1 MEKTKS
7 LYIPILVLILIYI
20 LLGYFLFSF
29 ENYPVDD
36 DWSYIK
42 IAETFHHTGKMQ
54 FTPWTAMS
62 LVFQVWWGTCFT
74 KFLGYSIEILR
85 LSTLVISLLG
95 LIFIYLLLR
104 ELKYTWQTGFLIVLL
119 ILFNPFSFPLNFTF
133 FTDHYFLS
141 LLFICTYFYYKAF
154 KDDKD
159 IYLLIASLVASFAIL
174 VRQNGILIPLSVFVY
189 LLIRDQ
195 SLKTII
201 RKGLIILVI
210 PLITFITF
218 TYWLN
223 VIHGPTSE
231 YIKQTDKLLE
241 NLRKPYLFL
250 IKLVWRP
257 FLILEYMGFCLLP
270 LSFSLLPK
278 VKELFSRKHYFLLLL
293 FCLAGYTYYLVFEH
307 IGLYSSVDLFLGGF
321 SYAYISEY
329 GYRDFLSILF
339 FFCQILDFLSVASI
353 VYLIYLLIK
362 YRKSIREKFNLA
374 SPHFLILCIG
384 IFQFLFL
391 LTTLH
396 KFSRY
401 YLILIPFFIIPIL
414 EITKHIRINKKTF
427 IPLLIAYAFFSF
439 AITQDFMNWNQYKWQ
454 AANQLKDKGI
464 PLQKISAGF
473 AWDAW
478 HYCQYSLEHPYEIAP
493 QKGDI
498 PWWIEDL
505 IPVID
510 PHYIISNSPVPTGF
524 EFFNYFDTDR
534 YHVIDSSNYFSL
546 FYLRKMKLYTLERAP
561 LTNTQ
566 PEGFLFLD
574 FLHNLKGARIRSDKE
589 PDEIRPVSVD
599 IGGVKKAA
607 WLQYSPSSVSFKV
620 QLPYGRCR
628 LKAALGMMPSCWDK
642 PGDGVLCK
650 ILVDDILFE
659 NFFHVTGSIGVEQ
672 KRLFFNPKT
681 YFFEPRTYFIH
692 YIDPKNNPTERKW
705 QEISL
710 DLSTFAGKFVDITFE
725 VGEVDRGP
733 ERDEQNDETLWANPI
748 IESY

>member
-1 MEKTKS
+1 MEKTKH

-20 LLGYFLFSF
+20 LLGCFLFSF

-74 KFLGYSIEILR
+74 KLFGYSIEILR

-95 LIFIYLLLR
+95 LIFIYLLLQ
-104 ELKYTWQTGFLIVLL
+104 ELKHHWQTSLFVVLL

-133 FTDHYFLS
+133 FTDHFFIS
-141 LLFICTYFYYKAF
+141 LLFISTYFYYKAF

-159 IYLLIASLVASFAIL
+159 IYLFIASLVASFSVL

-189 LLIRDQ
+189 LLISKR
-195 SLKTII
+195 SFKTII
-201 RKGLIILVI
+201 RRGLITLVI
-210 PLITFITF
+210 PLATFIVF

-223 VIHGPTSE
+223 AIHGPTAE

-241 NLRKPYLFL
+241 NLRKPYLLL
-250 IKLVWRP
+250 IKIGWRP
-257 FLILEYMGFCLLP
+257 FLILEFMGFCLLP
-270 LSFSLLPK
+270 LSFSFLPK
-278 VKELFSRKHYFLLLL
+278 VKELFNRKNYFLLLL
-293 FCLAGYTYYLVFEH
+293 FCLAGTVFFLAFEH
-307 IGLYSSVDLFLGGF
+307 IGLYSSVDLLRNGF
-321 SYAYISEY
+321 RFAYISEY
-329 GYRDFLSILF
+329 GFRDFLNILF
-339 FFCQILDFLSVASI
+339 FFYRVLAFLAVASI

-374 SPHFLILCIG
+374 SPTFLILCIG
-384 IFQFLFL
+384 IFQLLFL

-401 YLILIPFFIIPIL
+401 YLILIPFFVFFIL
-414 EITKHIRINKKTF
+414 EISRYMSINKKVF
-427 IPLLIAYAFFSF
+427 IPLLTAYTLLSF
-439 AITQDFMNWNQYKWQ
+439 AITQDFMSWNQLKWQ
-454 AANQLKDKGI
+454 AASQLKDKGI
-464 PLQKISAGF
+464 PLQKTSAGF

-478 HYCQYSLEHPYEIAP
+478 HNCQYSLDHPYEITP
-493 QKGDI
+493 QRGDV

-505 IPVID
+505 TPVID
-510 PHYIISNSPVPTGF
+510 PQYLISNSPVPTGF

-534 YHVIDSSNYFSL
+534 YDTIDSFNYFSL
-546 FYLRKMKLYTLERAP
+546 FFLRKMKIYMLQRAP
-561 LTNTQ
+561 RTNIQ

-574 FLHNLKGARIRSDKE
+574 FLSNLKGARIKSNKE
-589 PDEIRPVSVD
+589 TDEITQVSVD
-599 IGGVKKAA
+599 LGGIKKDA

-620 QLPYGRCR
+620 QLPHGRCR
-628 LKAALGMMPSCWDK
+628 LKTALGMMPSCWDK
-642 PGDGVLCK
+642 PGNGVLCK
-650 ILVDDILFE
+650 ILIDAILLE
-659 NFFHVTGSIGVEQ
+659 NLFHVTGSIGIVQERQ
-672 KRLFFNPKT
+672 FFMPKT
-681 YFFEPRTYFIH
+681 YFFEPRTYFIQF
-692 YIDPKNNPTERKW
+692 IDPKNNLAERKW

-725 VGEVDRGP
+725 VGEVDSAPKKDGR
-733 ERDEQNDETLWANPI
+733 NDEALWAQPV

>member
-1 MEKTKS
+1 LEKTKH

-20 LLGYFLFSF
+20 LLGCFLFSF

-74 KFLGYSIEILR
+74 KLFGYSIEILR

-95 LIFIYLLLR
+95 LIFIYLLLQ
-104 ELKYTWQTGFLIVLL
+104 ELKHHWQTSLFVVLL

-133 FTDHYFLS
+133 FTDHFFIS
-141 LLFICTYFYYKAF
+141 LLFISTYFYYKAF

-159 IYLLIASLVASFAIL
+159 IYLFIASLVASFSVL

-189 LLIRDQ
+189 LLISKR
-195 SLKTII
+195 SFKTII
-201 RKGLIILVI
+201 RRGLITLVI
-210 PLITFITF
+210 PLATFIVF

-223 VIHGPTSE
+223 AIHGPTAE

-241 NLRKPYLFL
+241 NLRKPYLLL
-250 IKLVWRP
+250 IKIGWRP
-257 FLILEYMGFCLLP
+257 FLILEFMGFCLLP
-270 LSFSLLPK
+270 LSFSFLPK
-278 VKELFSRKHYFLLLL
+278 VKELFNRKNYFLLLL
-293 FCLAGYTYYLVFEH
+293 FCLAGTVFFLAFEH
-307 IGLYSSVDLFLGGF
+307 IGLYSSVDLLRNGF
-321 SYAYISEY
+321 RFAYISEY
-329 GYRDFLSILF
+329 GFRDFLNILF
-339 FFCQILDFLSVASI
+339 FFYRVLAFLAVASI

-374 SPHFLILCIG
+374 SPTFLILCIG
-384 IFQFLFL
+384 IFQLLFL

-401 YLILIPFFIIPIL
+401 YLILIPFFVFFIL
-414 EITKHIRINKKTF
+414 EISRYMSINKKVF
-427 IPLLIAYAFFSF
+427 IPLLTAYTLLSF
-439 AITQDFMNWNQYKWQ
+439 AITQDFMSWNQLKWQ
-454 AANQLKDKGI
+454 AASQLKDKGI
-464 PLQKISAGF
+464 PLQKTSAGF

-478 HYCQYSLEHPYEIAP
+478 HNCQYSLDHPYEITP
-493 QKGDI
+493 QRGDV

-505 IPVID
+505 TPVID
-510 PHYIISNSPVPTGF
+510 PQYLISNSPVPTGF

-534 YHVIDSSNYFSL
+534 YDTIDSFNYFSL
-546 FYLRKMKLYTLERAP
+546 FFLRKMKIYMLQRAP
-561 LTNTQ
+561 RTNIQ

-574 FLHNLKGARIRSDKE
+574 FLSNLKGARIKSNKE
-589 PDEIRPVSVD
+589 TDEITQVSVD
-599 IGGVKKAA
+599 LGGIKKDA

-620 QLPYGRCR
+620 QLPHGRCR
-628 LKAALGMMPSCWDK
+628 LKTALGMMPSCWDK
-642 PGDGVLCK
+642 PGNGVLCK
-650 ILVDDILFE
+650 ILIDAILLE
-659 NFFHVTGSIGVEQ
+659 NLFHVTGSIGIVQERQ
-672 KRLFFNPKT
+672 FFMPKT
-681 YFFEPRTYFIH
+681 YFFEPRTYFIQF
-692 YIDPKNNPTERKW
+692 IDPKNNLAERKW

-725 VGEVDRGP
+725 VGEVDSAPKKDGR
-733 ERDEQNDETLWANPI
+733 NDEALWAQPV

>member
-1 MEKTKS
+1 LEKTKH

-20 LLGYFLFSF
+20 LLGCFLFSF

-74 KFLGYSIEILR
+74 KLFGYSIEILR

-95 LIFIYLLLR
+95 LIFIYLLLQ
-104 ELKYTWQTGFLIVLL
+104 ELKHHWQTSLFVVCL

-133 FTDHYFLS
+133 FTDHFFIS
-141 LLFICTYFYYKAF
+141 LLFISTYFYYKAF

-159 IYLLIASLVASFAIL
+159 SYLFIASLVASFSVL

-189 LLIRDQ
+189 LLISKR
-195 SLKTII
+195 SFKTII
-201 RKGLIILVI
+201 RRGLVTLVI
-210 PLITFITF
+210 PLATFIVF

-241 NLRKPYLFL
+241 NLRRPYLLL
-250 IKLVWRP
+250 IKIGWRP
-257 FLILEYMGFCLLP
+257 FLILEFMGFCLLP
-270 LSFSLLPK
+270 LSFSFLPK
-278 VKELFSRKHYFLLLL
+278 VKELFNRKNYFLLLL
-293 FCLAGYTYYLVFEH
+293 FCLAGTIFFLAFEH
-307 IGLYSSVDLFLGGF
+307 IGLYSSVDLLRNGF
-321 SYAYISEY
+321 RFAYISEY
-329 GYRDFLSILF
+329 GFRDFLNILF
-339 FFCQILDFLSVASI
+339 FFYRVLAFLAVVSI
-353 VYLIYLLIK
+353 VYLVYLLIK

-374 SPHFLILCIG
+374 SPTFLILCIG
-384 IFQFLFL
+384 IFQLLFL

-401 YLILIPFFIIPIL
+401 YLILIPFFIFFIL
-414 EITKHIRINKKTF
+414 EISRYMSINKKVF
-427 IPLLIAYAFFSF
+427 IPLLTAYALLSF
-439 AITQDFMNWNQYKWQ
+439 AITQDFMSWNQLKWQ

-464 PLQKISAGF
+464 PLQKTSAGF

-478 HYCQYSLEHPYEIAP
+478 HNCQYSLDHPYEITP
-493 QKGDI
+493 QRGDV

-505 IPVID
+505 TPVID
-510 PHYIISNSPVPTGF
+510 PQYLISNSPVPTGF

-534 YHVIDSSNYFSL
+534 YDTIDSFNYFSL
-546 FYLRKMKLYTLERAP
+546 FFLRKMKIYMLQRAP
-561 LTNTQ
+561 RTNLQ
-566 PEGFLFLD
+566 PEGFLFID
-574 FLHNLKGARIRSDKE
+574 FLSNLKGARIKSNKE
-589 PDEIRPVSVD
+589 TDEITQVSVD
-599 IGGVKKAA
+599 LGGIKKDA

-620 QLPYGRCR
+620 QLPHGRCR
-628 LKAALGMMPSCWDK
+628 LKTALGMMPSCWDK
-642 PGDGVLCK
+642 PGNGVLCK
-650 ILVDDILFE
+650 ILIDAILLE
-659 NFFHVTGSIGVEQ
+659 NLFHVTGSIGIVQERQ
-672 KRLFFNPKT
+672 FFMPKT
-681 YFFEPRTYFIH
+681 YFFEPRTYFIQF
-692 YIDPKNNPTERKW
+692 IDPKNNLAERKW

-725 VGEVDRGP
+725 VSEVDSAPKKDDR
-733 ERDEQNDETLWANPI
+733 NDETLWAHPI